1 MSYPSCHS
9 QLVKEGDR
17 ESDFSQGTVATD
29 LEAFARHAGRS
40 TIKTEDVL
48 LLTRRNE
55 GLETIMKNKLD
66 DIKRENERRAKE
78 KSDQH

>member
-1 MSYPSCHS
+1 MSHPDHYSHI
-9 QLVKEGDR
+9 VKAQDEK
-17 ESDFSQGTVATD
+17 SDYSSGTVATD

-55 GLETIMKNKLD
+55 GLETIMKNKVG
-66 DIKRENERRAKE
+66 DIKRENERKAKE
-78 KSDQH
+78 KSNQH